1 MSSPQVPDTTP
12 PDPTTAAPST
22 AAPSTAAP
30 SAGHV
35 PAARKHAAQI
45 DALQTEQPATGPVGK
60 VRDTGTCMLLCLVTL
75 GIYALVWYYMVH
87 DEMKRHSNEGLGGG
101 LALLIAFLI
110 GLVIPFL
117 TSAEIGKLYERRG
130 EKPPVSGATGLW
142 YFPGVIIL
150 VGPFVWFIKTNN
162 ALNDYWRSLEA
173 A

>member
-12 PDPTTAAPST
+12 PDPSPTVRRTGAAAP
-22 AAPSTAAP
+22 P
-30 SAGHV
+30 AGHV

-45 DALQTEQPATGPVGK
+45 DALQSEQPATGPVGK

-117 TSAEIGKLYERRG
+117 TSAEIGSFYERRG
-130 EKPPVSGATGLW
+130 EQPPVSGATGLW

-162 ALNDYWRSLEA
+162 ALNDYWRLLEA